1 MAAPSCLS
9 WFSLLGAILAQKTN
23 LWDWITCAIGHYFP
37 AGSQTAVPQSFSCTS
52 LSSPQV
58 HSFTFAFCYPSNII
72 RIWCLCSPP
81 QPCLGRLYILW
92 GSWCL
97 QIFFFWPSKNKICL
111 EQGRG
116 REGGECGPIMVRI
129 MVSERWGQRWDSKDA
144 EADRS
149 QGTEQLKRAS
159 KFNRWKHESHG
170 WEMGKQPFK
179 WVRVC
184 SAAAVGSMIISTK
197 RQFLFDVLYLYT
209 HSRGYIG

>member
-81 QPCLGRLYILW
+81 HPPQPCLGRLYILW

-97 QIFFFWPSKNKICL
+97 QIFYFFFWPSKNKICL

-116 REGGECGPIMVRI
+116 REGGECGPIMVR
-129 MVSERWGQRWDSKDA
+129 VRKVTWREERAMRTELRQQRCWIRQITGNGAA
-144 EADRS
+144 E
-149 QGTEQLKRAS
+149 E
-159 KFNRWKHESHG
+159 
-170 WEMGKQPFK
+170 GK
-179 WVRVC
+179 
-184 SAAAVGSMIISTK
+184 
-197 RQFLFDVLYLYT
+197 
-209 HSRGYIG
+209 